1 MGGNLVH
8 KHKTKKEW
16 TWWENEPLQSKSK
29 SAEQTKK
36 DRNFSLPPITAHI
49 FWSFPNGF
57 RGANHLFS
65 NWNFRFSH
73 VNGLVLLAYYFAEM
87 VTLGATFIG
96 SLTIYDDNNKEN
108 VQKDKLIFSLLPD
121 NDVKRP
127 NMTFYGGREHTS
139 TRNRCFFFFTQSLDA
154 VPKEINAMKKILP
167 HLTNWARL
175 NKHYMVCKKATALNI
190 PWVFTDFVV
199 SRGC

>member
-1 MGGNLVH
+1 MNLQRDHH
-8 KHKTKKEW
+8 KIGCLQFTNHLWVEISCINIKPKKKW

-57 RGANHLFS
+57 SGANHLFS

-73 VNGLVLLAYYFAEM
+73 VNGVVLLAYYFAEM

-139 TRNRCFFFFTQSLDA
+139 TRNRFFFHSKLGCRSKRNQCHEENSPPF
-154 VPKEINAMKKILP
+154 
-167 HLTNWARL
+167 
-175 NKHYMVCKKATALNI
+175 NKLSQTK
-190 PWVFTDFVV
+190 
-199 SRGC
+199 

>member
-1 MGGNLVH
+1 MNLQRDHQKIGCLQFTNHLWVEISCINIKPKKNGLGGRTNRYKVNQNQLNRLKRMKIFH
-8 KHKTKKEW
+8 CH
-16 TWWENEPLQSKSK
+16 QSQPIFSE
-29 SAEQTKK
+29 AFQT
-36 DRNFSLPPITAHI
+36 D
-49 FWSFPNGF
+49 
-57 RGANHLFS
+57 LFS

-96 SLTIYDDNNKEN
+96 SLTIYDDNDKEK

-139 TRNRCFFFFTQSLDA
+139 TRNRFFFFTQSLDA

-167 HLTNWARL
+167 HLTN
-175 NKHYMVCKKATALNI
+175 
-190 PWVFTDFVV
+190 
-199 SRGC
+199 